1 MMPFYMSSGPAGEPI
16 SRTEA
21 KLHMRVD
28 STAEDSLTD
37 ILISTARQWCE
48 SFLSRQ
54 LVTATWVLTCDSWPW
69 RFVLP
74 RPPLQSV
81 TSITYVDAA
90 GTTQTLTST
99 LYDVLTHREPGE
111 VIAGYNDSWP
121 TVRGHTNDVAVTY
134 KAGYSSIFTANATT
148 NVLTVSGYT
157 PVDADIVRIW
167 NSGGGLPAG
176 LSAATDY
183 HVRDA
188 AAQTCKLAAT
198 AGGDAIDFTTAGTGT
213 HYMGEMPEPIRAA
226 MRLLIGHLYEHRES
240 VTEGRLEET
249 PMAVKSLLWP
259 YRIFTEVS

>member
-1 MMPFYMSSGPAGEPI
+1 MAWYMSSGPAGEPV

-48 SFLSRQ
+48 AFTRRQ
-54 LVTATWVLTCDSWPW
+54 LVTADYVMLLDYLPS
-69 RFVLP
+69 RLVLP
-74 RPPLQSV
+74 RAPLQSV

-90 GTTQTLTST
+90 GDTQTAAAT

-111 VIAGYNDSWP
+111 IALGYGDSWP
-121 TVRGHTNDVAVTY
+121 STRGHTNDVTITW
-134 KAGYSSIFTANATT
+134 KAGYSSLFTAVAGTD
-148 NVLTVSGYT
+148 VLTVSGRAL
-157 PVDADIVRIW
+157 VDADIVRVW
-167 NSGGGLPAG
+167 NSGGALPTGLAV
-176 LSAATDY
+176 ATDY
-183 HVRDA
+183 HIRDA
-188 AAQTCKLAAT
+188 AGQTCKLAAT
-198 AGGDAIDFTTAGTGT
+198 AGGAAIDLTTAGTGT